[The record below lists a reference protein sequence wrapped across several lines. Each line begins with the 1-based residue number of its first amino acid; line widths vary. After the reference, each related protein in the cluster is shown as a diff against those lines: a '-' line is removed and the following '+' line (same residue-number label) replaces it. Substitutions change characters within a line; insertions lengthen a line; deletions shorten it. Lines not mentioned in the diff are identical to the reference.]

1 MRVFYKFIL
10 PIRPHN
16 VLANKRMKIPLNKS
30 LILPFKH
37 SRIDN
42 YISLGYTHYVFDC
55 YIEYYGMGIDS
66 AQLTISK
73 K

>member
-16 VLANKRMKIPLNKS
+16 VLANKRMKIPSNKS
-30 LILPFKH
+30 LVLPFKH

-42 YISLGYTHYVFDC
+42 YISNKFIV
-55 YIEYYGMGIDS
+55 S
-66 AQLTISK
+66 TIPYK
-73 K
+73 RVEQKLFELFVNQI